1 MPESNSSTDSR
12 FVVARLG
19 RPHGLDGYLGLY
31 VDEADVVY
39 FEPGSSVL
47 IVDRPLKVR
56 SLRRVDRGFQVQ
68 FEGFTSRE
76 EAEEIRGLEIEVESR
91 RELGPDEFWPEDLV
105 GLEARGADGA
115 MFGFVVAF
123 TPGAAQD
130 RIVLDIGGDRF
141 EIPFIS
147 EFVPVVDIQAGYLE
161 VRPIPGLIE
170 PLV

>member
-1 MPESNSSTDSR
+1 
-12 FVVARLG
+12 VVARLG

-31 VDEADVVY
+31 VDEADIVY
-39 FEPGSSVL
+39 FDPGNLVF
-47 IVDRPLKVR
+47 IKDRHHTVQA
-56 SLRRVDRGFQVQ
+56 LRRVDRGFQVQ

-76 EAEEIRGLEIEVESR
+76 VAEDIRGLEIEVETR
-91 RELGPDEFWPEDLV
+91 RKLGPDEFWPEDLV
-105 GLEARGADGA
+105 GLEARSADGSQ
-115 MFGFVVAF
+115 FGFVVAF

-130 RIVLDIGGDRF
+130 RIVIDIGGDRF

-147 EFVPVVDIQAGYLE
+147 EFVPVVDIEAGYLE